1 VKKIVLA
8 ATAGLLL
15 LGGTACAYENPGADE
30 VGLYYE
36 EGSLDGQKFLQCV
49 NPGESIQTMDG
60 FEDEDTIYP
69 VPASLRTWNI
79 APNGG
84 DSNVPI
90 TVAAAPEAGQ
100 PSGVQVNLW
109 LQFAFTINSS
119 CGADNKDPN
128 SPAVQWW
135 EKVGRRYYTADGT
148 ENKTEWWGKM
158 LQNTIVPAA
167 EAVSRT
173 KARAYSGDALV
184 SGSVNVELQKAVS
197 ADLPAELKRLTGGN
211 YFCAP
216 TFNRANPDQCG
227 AVEVLLK
234 DVDYTNPE
242 IQAARDQKQKAV
254 ELAAALVAEAQGK
267 VDAAAKQAELYKNP
281 AWVQLEQAKIELE
294 KAKAQAA
301 ACEKAASC
309 TIVSGG
315 GGVLV
320 GAK

>member
-1 VKKIVLA
+1 MKKILLA
-8 ATAGLLL
+8 AVAITLL
-15 LGGTACAYENPGADE
+15 LGGTACSYDNTGADE

-49 NPGESIQTMDG
+49 NPGESVQTMDG
-60 FEDEDTIYP
+60 FEDGDKIYP

-109 LQFAFTINSS
+109 IQFAFTINSACS
-119 CGADNKDPN
+119 DAN

-135 EKVGRRYYTADGT
+135 EKVGRRYYAADGT

-173 KARAYSGDALV
+173 KARAFSGDALV
-184 SGSVNVELQKAVS
+184 SGSANVDLQKAVS
-197 ADLPAELKRLTGGN
+197 ADLPGELKRLTGGD
-211 YFCAP
+211 YFCSP
-216 TFNRANPDQCG
+216 TFNRANPSQCG
-227 AVEVLLK
+227 EVQVLVK
-234 DVDYTNPE
+234 DVDYTNPA
-242 IQAARDQKQKAV
+242 IQAARDEKQKAV
-254 ELAAALVAEAQGK
+254 ELAAAKVAEAQGK
-267 VDAAAKQAELYKNP
+267 VDAAAKEAELYKNP
-281 AWVQLEQAKIELE
+281 NWVALELAKIELL
-294 KAKAQAA
+294 KVQAQAEACKQA
-301 ACEKAASC
+301 ATCV
-309 TIVSGG
+309 VSGG
-315 GGVLV
+315 SVLV

>member
-1 VKKIVLA
+1 MKKILLA
-8 ATAGLLL
+8 VAGIALL
-15 LGGTACAYENPGADE
+15 LGGTACSYENPGADE

-36 EGSLDGQKFLQCV
+36 EGSLDGQNFLECV
-49 NPGESIQTMDG
+49 DPGESIMTGDL
-60 FEDEDTIYP
+60 FEEADAIYP

-109 LQFAFTINSS
+109 IQFAFSINSS
-119 CGADNKDPN
+119 CEGDAA

-135 EKVGRRYYTADGT
+135 EKVGRRYYVADGT

-184 SGSVNVELQKAVS
+184 SGSANVELQKAVS
-197 ADLPAELKRLTGGN
+197 TDLPAELKRLTGGN

-234 DVDYTNPE
+234 DVDYTNPA
-242 IQAARDQKQKAV
+242 IQAARDEKQKAI
-254 ELAAALVAEAQGK
+254 ELAAAQVAEAQGK
-267 VDAAAKQAELYKNP
+267 VDAAAKQAQLYGNP
-281 AWVQLEQAKIELE
+281 AWVALEQAKIELQ
-294 KAKAQAA
+294 KAQAQA
-301 ACEKAASC
+301 EACKQAASC